1 MSKLGRLIGYKN
13 LLVTV
18 SDDVL
23 KGVKRK
29 ITGSISIGFER
40 KKGVSRYTDYTY
52 WILSNYFSKQKTF
65 INFLLTVILNFFLLY
80 ASIFLSNAAIQRIN
94 HHISIIGK
102 PTALPTGKSLSNG

>member
-1 MSKLGRLIGYKN
+1 MSKLGRPIGYKN

-40 KKGVSRYTDYTY
+40 KKGV
-52 WILSNYFSKQKTF
+52 F
-65 INFLLTVILNFFLLY
+65 TVHRLY
-80 ASIFLSNAAIQRIN
+80 VLY
-94 HHISIIGK
+94 
-102 PTALPTGKSLSNG
+102 LE